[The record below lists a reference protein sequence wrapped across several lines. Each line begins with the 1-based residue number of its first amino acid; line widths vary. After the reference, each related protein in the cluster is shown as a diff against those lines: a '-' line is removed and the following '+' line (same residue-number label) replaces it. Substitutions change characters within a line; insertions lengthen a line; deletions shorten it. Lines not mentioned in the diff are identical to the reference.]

1 MNAVFATGRNEVQR
15 TLRRRM
21 AITYNDLFLDIRRE
35 LKQGGVID
43 TTLEARELTCFGVN
57 KTREELTRDG
67 RLYAPPELERR
78 VRELTARHLA
88 GEPVAYL
95 IGEWEFYGLPL
106 DISKEVLIPRPDTEV
121 LVDQALPYVQSL
133 GNCRVLDLCAGS
145 GCIGLSIANKCKNAF
160 VYLIEKSD
168 DALLYLEKNAK
179 GIENVKIIQGDICK
193 SDSFF
198 ELENADIII
207 SNPPY
212 IKSDDIACLQ
222 CEVLKEPLMAL
233 DGGKDGLDFYR
244 IINDNW
250 NNKLN
255 KNGKLFL
262 EIGDEHGK
270 DILQIL
276 SNFNNINV
284 FKDLYGN
291 DRMVVA
297 DKK

>member
-1 MNAVFATGRNEVQR
+1 MAT
-15 TLRRRM
+15 
-21 AITYNDLFLDIRRE
+21 FLKF
-35 LKQGGVID
+35 LKTQEKRAQKAG
-43 TTLEARELTCFGVN
+43 LEAEGVKLLVLELSGYNGVEFVSNLNTVIPLKKEQELLKALDEYIIN
-57 KTREELTRDG
+57 KK
-67 RLYAPPELERR
+67 
-78 VRELTARHLA
+78 
-88 GEPVAYL
+88 PVQHIVGYSY
-95 IGEWEFYGLPL
+95 FYGYKM
-106 DISKEVLIPRPDTEV
+106 IVNQNVLIPRPETEE
-121 LVDQALPYVQSL
+121 LVEKAIDYIKTL
-133 GNCRVLDLCAGS
+133 GKCIVYDLCAGS
-145 GCIGLSIANKCKNAF
+145 GCIGLSIAKKCKNAF
-160 VYLIEKSD
+160 VYLIEKSE
-168 DALLYLEKNAK
+168 DALLYLKKNAK

-262 EIGDEHGK
+262 EIGDEQGK